1 MRVLKRRGEIFIYK
15 TSKVLVKRLVC
26 GWEGGG
32 LPAIGVPSTMF
43 IQNLQVV
50 IGLEEL
56 FLVVSARVL
65 GNI

>member
-1 MRVLKRRGEIFIYK
+1 MGGK
-15 TSKVLVKRLVC
+15 
-26 GWEGGG
+26 GGG
-32 LPAIGVPSTMF
+32 LPVIGVPSTMF